1 LLIFAFLFVLTRF
14 FVYNINMNQEIPK
27 SKNPE
32 GGGAA
37 KIQAKIESV
46 LKEAELEKTFKVIV
60 RLEQGVKNMVMPER
74 FSNINIVSNRPYTV
88 SGEPMTQEGLTE
100 AEAKRAELLIDLK
113 TLKKKIED
121 AQQGLIDVTTEIA
134 ATELPGGWLG

>member
-1 LLIFAFLFVLTRF
+1 
-14 FVYNINMNQEIPK
+14 MNQEIPK